1 MKKYILTA
9 VFGFLALLGLI
20 DQTSAATFSGSSVIS
35 STDADAW
42 TDTVVSWVTMFVTTV
57 ATLAVFLITKMFGNR
72 IIGFVARV
80 FSR

>member
-1 MKKYILTA
+1 MKKWLLTL
-9 VFGFLALLGLI
+9 GFALLALFWLI
-20 DQTSAATFSGSSVIS
+20 DASHAATFSGDSVITS
-35 STDADAW
+35 SDADAW